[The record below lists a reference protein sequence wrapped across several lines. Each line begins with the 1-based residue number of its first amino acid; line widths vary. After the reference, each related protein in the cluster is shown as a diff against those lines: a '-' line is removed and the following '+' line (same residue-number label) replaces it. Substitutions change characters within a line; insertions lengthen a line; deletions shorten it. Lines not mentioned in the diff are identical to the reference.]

1 MGTMSFI
8 SVGKGYIGRRKLGLG
23 LLLFPM
29 HLLLNFPS
37 LTRDVDVDFKFLEI
51 ILEIFFFFVKVASLR
66 RKV

>member
-8 SVGKGYIGRRKLGLG
+8 SVGKGYIGRRNLGLG

-37 LTRDVDVDFKFLEI
+37 LSRNVDADFEFLEI
-51 ILEIFFFFVKVASLR
+51 ILEKIVKVAFLR